1 MKQPQ
6 ESQPKSKESLLKW
19 VWFGG
24 GFAVGLTA
32 LSLSEASVP
41 PMGQIT
47 NDEIVLQNLSEARV
61 KKLPKPNFDSEIAK
75 LAAQESAHHENPA
88 TLAARPEFRGAV
100 RRLEAKKY
108 TPSSSLQ
115 AELDAKKKAEL
126 EAKKKSEAEAKTDRL
141 RAGQVPR

>member
-6 ESQPKSKESLLKW
+6 EAQPKLRERLLNW

-32 LSLSEASVP
+32 LGLSEASVP
-41 PMGQIT
+41 PVGQVT

-61 KKLPKPNFDSEIAK
+61 KKLPKPNFDGDIAR
-75 LAAQESAHHENPA
+75 LAAQEGAHHENPA
-88 TLAARPEFRGAV
+88 TLASRPEFQGAV
-100 RRLEAKKY
+100 RRLDAKKY
-108 TPSSSLQ
+108 TPSESLR
-115 AELDAKKKAEL
+115 AEAEAKNKTEL
-126 EAKKKSEAEAKTDRL
+126 EAKNKMDRL

>member
-1 MKQPQ
+1 
-6 ESQPKSKESLLKW
+6 L
-19 VWFGG
+19 
-24 GFAVGLTA
+24 GLTA
-32 LSLSEASVP
+32 LGLSEASVP
-41 PMGQIT
+41 QVGQVT

-61 KKLPKPNFDSEIAK
+61 KKHPKPNFDGDIAK
-75 LAAQESAHHENPA
+75 LAAQESVHHENPA

-108 TPSSSLQ
+108 TPSESLQ

-126 EAKKKSEAEAKTDRL
+126 EAKKKAELEAKKKSDRL

>member
-1 MKQPQ
+1 MKQPH
-6 ESQPKSKESLLKW
+6 EAQPKLRERLLNW

-32 LSLSEASVP
+32 LGLSEASVP
-41 PMGQIT
+41 PVGQVT

-61 KKLPKPNFDSEIAK
+61 KKLPKPNFDSDIAR
-75 LAAQESAHHENPA
+75 LAAQEGAHHENPA
-88 TLAARPEFRGAV
+88 TLASRPEFRGAV

-108 TPSSSLQ
+108 TPSESLQ
-115 AELDAKKKAEL
+115 AEA
-126 EAKKKSEAEAKTDRL
+126 EAKNKTDRL